1 MIDRVTLSHP
11 INRGILELQNK
22 PLNNNTYF
30 IMRIKSWK

>member
-1 MIDRVTLSHP
+1 LSHP

-30 IMRIKSWK
+30 IMRIKS